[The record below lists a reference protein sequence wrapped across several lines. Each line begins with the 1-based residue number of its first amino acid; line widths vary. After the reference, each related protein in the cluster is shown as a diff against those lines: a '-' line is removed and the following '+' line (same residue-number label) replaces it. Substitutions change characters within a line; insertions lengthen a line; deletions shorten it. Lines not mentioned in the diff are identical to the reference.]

1 MPDNYSLTIDG
12 VQITAK
18 PGQTVI
24 QAAMDAGIY
33 VPYLC
38 YWPGM
43 KPYGACRMCVVE
55 VEGQRGTPASCTL
68 PAADGMVVNS
78 VTPQVDQLREG
89 ILELLLSEHPHGCLT
104 CHRIELCGPQDIC
117 LRHVR
122 VTDRCVVCPKN
133 ERCELK
139 DTVRYVNMNLE
150 TPLAYNYRNL
160 PVETKDPFYDR
171 DYNLCIVCARC
182 VRACDEIRGDEA
194 IAMVDRS
201 GTALVG
207 TSRGSSLLESGCE
220 FCGSCID
227 VCPVGAL
234 VESKYKWEKA
244 VETITST
251 CTHCPVGC
259 QVDLEV
265 DARGRVIRSLGN
277 WTAPANKGQL
287 CFKGKFGMDFMNHRN
302 RLKSPLIRKHGVLEE
317 TTWEEALDLLT
328 DRLPDY
334 AGGKYA
340 LLINPRATTENAY
353 LAQKFARQVM
363 NTNNVDVVSNTTPSL
378 LKVLGKSLGTP
389 ASTGTIQELD
399 QAQTVVIVNNNT
411 TEDHNIVA
419 LPIKQGVKAGSLQL
433 IIIDPREVELTRHAA
448 IWLRPYPGTESAL
461 IASLLNVILEEGLH
475 NKQFIRENSEG
486 WESIENVIGTFNPSY
501 VGDITG
507 VPADQIV
514 AAARL
519 IGQRDPAAFVYGLDN
534 VPDQQQDDVVQG
546 LVNLALATG
555 NIGKPGSGL
564 FPMFKGANHQGA
576 WDVGCNPDFLPG
588 HRAIDAV
595 DNSQN
600 KHGHVP
606 NSEGLGTNQIFQA
619 ILDGEITAI
628 HIVGDDPSID
638 DFALHAISKAE
649 IVVVHEM
656 FPSKLTELAD
666 IVLPL
671 PAFSEQAGTYTSVDR
686 RIQAVRQVIPP
697 KGEAQPLHWVLR
709 EIATR
714 MNIDGFAFT
723 DSAEILNEIASLV
736 PTYGGITYQRVQSTT
751 GGLQWPC
758 PSINHPGTSTLYSD
772 GFSTDE
778 KAKVVAPR
786 EHAIPAIS
794 QDFPLLFVP
803 GRVLVKPNE
812 DITIMEIQ
820 GHNQIVNED
829 ILELNA
835 DDAHGLGV
843 SDGELLE
850 LITPV
855 NRKLYRAKLNGGLS
869 GIVTSTTLFGELAT
883 KLDTSEEFDP
893 MLRVPR
899 LDVIPARVS
908 KPAPDPQTT

>member
-1 MPDNYSLTIDG
+1 MPDKLSLTIDG
-12 VQITAK
+12 VPITAS

-68 PAADGMVVNS
+68 PAADGMVVKS

-150 TPLAYNYRNL
+150 IPLAYNYRNL
-160 PVETKDPFYDR
+160 PIETKDPFYDR

-182 VRACDEIRGDEA
+182 VRACDEIRGDDA

-220 FCGSCID
+220 FCGTCID

-234 VESKYKWEKA
+234 VERKYKWEKA

-259 QVDLEV
+259 QVNLEV

-277 WTAPANKGQL
+277 WPAPANKGQL
-287 CFKGKFGMDFMNHRN
+287 CFKGKFGMDFMNHRD
-302 RLKSPLIRKHGVLEE
+302 RLKSPLIRRHGVLEE
-317 TTWEEALDLLT
+317 STWEEALNLLAS
-328 DRLPDY
+328 RLPDY
-334 AGGKYA
+334 SGSKYA
-340 LLINPRATTENAY
+340 LLISPRATTENAY

-363 NTNNVDVVSNTTPSL
+363 DSNNIDIASNTTPAL
-378 LKVLGKSLGTP
+378 LNVLGKSLGTP
-389 ASTGTIQELD
+389 GATGTLQELD
-399 QAQTVVIVNNNT
+399 QARTVLVVNSNT
-411 TEDHNIVA
+411 TEDHNVA
-419 LPIKQGVKAGSLQL
+419 AVPIKQGIKAGSLQL

-448 IWLRPYPGTESAL
+448 IWLRPYPGTEAAL
-461 IASLLNVILEEGLH
+461 IAGLLHVIVEEGLQ
-475 NKQFIRENSEG
+475 NEQFIRENCEG

-501 VGDITG
+501 VARITS
-507 VPADQIV
+507 VPEDQITQ
-514 AAARL
+514 AARL
-519 IGQRDPAAFVYGLDN
+519 IGQQDPVAFIYGLDN
-534 VPDQQQDDVVQG
+534 IPEQQQDDVVQG

-555 NIGKPGSGL
+555 SVGKPGSGL
-564 FPMFKGANHQGA
+564 FPMFKGANQQGA
-576 WDVGCNPDFLPG
+576 WDVGCNPIFLPG
-588 HRAIDAV
+588 NVAIDNA
-595 DNSQN
+595 DNSRN
-600 KHGHVP
+600 KYGHVP
-606 NSEGLGTNQIFQA
+606 TTPGLGAGQVFQA
-619 ILDGEITAI
+619 ILDGGITAI

-638 DFALHAISKAE
+638 DFALHALSKAE
-649 IVVVHEM
+649 IVVVHEI
-656 FPSKLTELAD
+656 FPSKLTEVAD
-666 IVLPL
+666 FVLPL
-671 PAFSEQAGTYTSVDR
+671 PAFSEQSGTYTSLDR

-697 KGEAQPLHWVLR
+697 KGEAQPLRWVLK

-714 MNIDGFAFT
+714 MDVDGFAFT
-723 DSAEILNEIASLV
+723 DPIEILNEIASVV
-736 PTYGGITYQRVQSTT
+736 PSYGGITYQRVQSTT

-758 PSINHPGTSTLYSD
+758 PTTNHPGTATLFMD
-772 GFSTDE
+772 GFSTDR
-778 KAKVVAPR
+778 KARFITPR
-786 EHAIPAIS
+786 EQAIPETS
-794 QDFPLLFVP
+794 RDFPLLFVP
-803 GRVLVKPNE
+803 GRVLAKPNE
-812 DITIMEIQ
+812 DIKIVETH

-829 ILELNA
+829 ILEMNA
-835 DDAHGLGV
+835 DDAKGLGV
-843 SDGELLE
+843 RDGELLE

-883 KLDTSEEFDP
+883 ELDTSEQFDP

-899 LDVIPARVS
+899 LDIIPARVG
-908 KPAPDPQTT
+908 KPTSDL